1 MVVCEKALMRNMK
14 DAYRAQGYT
23 VAVDED
29 SVMTIC
35 GGYWLVQIAEE
46 ETSNELRS
54 LITLHMRKVP
64 EEGEAYKTIKGDD
77 GPIVQKK
84 LLEEALGPLEHLG
97 KRLAEAN
104 ETGGANPMRKTE
116 LRFERT
122 NVWQNATDLGIF
134 LIDPR
139 YEALLE
145 DKKEVQK
152 AGEGLYAADDI
163 STVWICGVI
172 NRAAEEKLKHL
183 AEIRW
188 VAE

>member
-1 MVVCEKALMRNMK
+1 MVVNEKALMRNMK
-14 DAYRAQGYT
+14 EAYRNQGYT
-23 VAVDED
+23 VAMDED
-29 SVMTIC
+29 DFLDIC
-35 GGYWLVQIAEE
+35 GGYWMVRIAEE

-64 EEGEAYKTIKGDD
+64 EQGEAYKTVKGDD

-84 LLEEALGPLEHLG
+84 LMEEALGPLEALG
-97 KRLAEAN
+97 KRLSEAIQA
-104 ETGGANPMRKTE
+104 GGPDSMRKTE
-116 LRFERT
+116 LRYENT

-145 DKKEVQK
+145 DKKDVQK
-152 AGEGLYAADDI
+152 TGEGLYAADDI

-172 NRAAEEKLKHL
+172 NRSAEDKLKHL
-183 AEIRW
+183 AGIRW